1 MDHDAARHAISMD
14 QVLLSGHKPQA
25 EKTVARDAAKTLLP
39 KSIQAQQ
46 HRIATSLSRRN
57 KLPPLPPALQ
67 DVDGQRTEAQ
77 PSSSMMEADV
87 PVVVEINA
95 AAAPISQSTV
105 HSAQTAQTA
114 QPVKPVQPAFR
125 WSRHS
130 DQLVEQ
136 IVRDLMQDRSQF
148 PKSLTDALDEAEW
161 DTLKSGLRQVVEDWV
176 DRQRKNRA

>member
-1 MDHDAARHAISMD
+1 M
-14 QVLLSGHKPQA
+14 
-25 EKTVARDAAKTLLP
+25 
-39 KSIQAQQ
+39 
-46 HRIATSLSRRN
+46 
-57 KLPPLPPALQ
+57 
-67 DVDGQRTEAQ
+67 
-77 PSSSMMEADV
+77 

-136 IVRDLMQDRSQF
+136 MVRDLMQDRSQF